1 MHSVLIPKIVENG
14 KQEDMVCLEHLMIEM
29 VDKLKLLDHDMY
41 KKVEYK
47 LYKLVYGEHLSKELA
62 HKWVSNMENK
72 DGTKGGHW
80 TYEQVMQQYPGG
92 IDKNDWY
99 AILNMM
105 YSDHYNTRFDMQT
118 YVDLA
123 KDWFADK
130 DGNEGKTLNYYLNVI
145 CNE

>member
-1 MHSVLIPKIVENG
+1 MHKVLISKIIEEG
-14 KQEDMVCLEHLMIEM
+14 KSEDMRCLEHVMVEMI
-29 VDKLKLLDHDMY
+29 DKIKHIDHDMY
-41 KKVEYK
+41 KKVEHK

-80 TYEQVMQQYPGG
+80 TYEQTSQYAGSY
-92 IDKNDWY
+92 DKNDWY
-99 AILNMM
+99 AIMNMM
-105 YSDHYNTRFDMQT
+105 YSDYYNTRFELTT
-118 YVDLA
+118 YIEMA